1 MNNNCIVL
9 FLELLIKI
17 QFKKVWLNDS
27 KFVRYYCVII
37 IIIIII
43 IIIFQHFSE
52 TKVSLAV

>member
-9 FLELLIKI
+9 LLELLIKI
-17 QFKKVWLNDS
+17 QLKKVWLNDS

-43 IIIFQHFSE
+43 IIFQHFSE